1 MKLLL
6 SSNEETAIENLNK
19 LTDKQPEDL
28 KIAWVITAAM
38 SGEGARFLNKSLE
51 CFRKHGYKPSIIDI
65 HPRYKEYLLEELP
78 KFDVLFVDG
87 GNTFFLLRRIR
98 ETGLEQ
104 FIREWVNE
112 KPYVGVSAGSY
123 IMCPTIEMAT
133 WKNPDRDRH
142 GLDNLEGLGIVDYLI
157 TAHYKDEYE
166 PFIKKGME
174 NSKYKLRRLRD
185 GEFITPNPPDTP

>member
-1 MKLLL
+1 MILA
-6 SSNEETAIENLNK
+6 SNETPAIENLHL
-19 LTDKQPEDL
+19 LTEKNPMDL

-38 SGEGARFLNKSLE
+38 SGEGARFLNRTLE
-51 CFRKHGYKPSIIDI
+51 CFRKNNYQPSIIDI
-65 HPRYKEYLLEELP
+65 HPKYKDYLLEELP

-87 GNTFFLLRRIR
+87 GNTFFLLKRIR

-104 FIREWVNE
+104 FIKNWVKD

-142 GLDNLEGLGIVDYLI
+142 GLEDLTGIGAVDYLV
-157 TAHYKDEYE
+157 TAHYKEEYE
-166 PFIKKGME
+166 PFIQKGME
-174 NSKYKLRRLRD
+174 NCTHDVRRLRD
-185 GEFITPNPPDTP
+185 GEFINVKNVLQK